1 MKIKYTFVT
10 GERVELEVND
20 EFTKIMV
27 ELESELKNNNRKES
41 RRHEGLDLSD
51 KNHKNNDLNTDIC
64 GKVLKNLDK
73 DKLYAALTK
82 LTPQEQDLIHK
93 LYLDKNSLSQLQ
105 YSKIIDT
112 NENSV
117 KQRAKRIRIKLKKLL
132 QNN

>member
-10 GERVELEVND
+10 GEKVEIEVNN
-20 EFTKIMV
+20 EFSEIMV
-27 ELESELKNNNRKES
+27 ELESEIKNNDRKET

>member
-51 KNHKNNDLNTDIC
+51 KNHKNNDLNIDIC

-93 LYLDKNSLSQLQ
+93 LYLDENSLSQLQ

-117 KQRAKRIRIKLKKLL
+117 KQRAKRIRIKLKNLL